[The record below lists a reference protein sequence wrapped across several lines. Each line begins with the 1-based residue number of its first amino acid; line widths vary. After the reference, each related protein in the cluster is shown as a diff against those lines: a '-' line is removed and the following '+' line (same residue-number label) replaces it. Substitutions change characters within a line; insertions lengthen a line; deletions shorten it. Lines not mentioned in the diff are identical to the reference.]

1 MWKYYAS
8 IAQALPVSP
17 ALPAGAGQLLAFST
31 SYQGGSQGLS
41 NRVILGNQPH
51 ESSPFFLNR
60 YHLQFSAEV
69 FKHINSKTLQ
79 RMEMCVIHL
88 F

>member
-1 MWKYYAS
+1 MLPS
-8 IAQALPVSP
+8 PRPCQLAQLC
-17 ALPAGAGQLLAFST
+17 LLGLDSCWPFAFST